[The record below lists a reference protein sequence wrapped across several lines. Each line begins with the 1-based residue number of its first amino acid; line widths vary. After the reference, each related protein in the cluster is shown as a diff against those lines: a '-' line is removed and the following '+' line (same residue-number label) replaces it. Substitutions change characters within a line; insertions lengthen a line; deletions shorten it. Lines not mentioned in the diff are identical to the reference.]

1 MSTKNFVADKDLGE
15 AAERTWLSHLR
26 SKDASKGLDIEYIHT
41 DGYFPDYDIADLSRD
56 FTYEVKYDTISQRTG
71 NFYFEYFN
79 PKRGSASG
87 LMTSKADYL
96 VYIHRGSRNGQL
108 AITADVFSLPILQAH
123 IEEDA
128 EGLYQK
134 KTPRQDAQRSN
145 PNMKTSW
152 GAPLES
158 GLKNALGYTAN
169 QKYVRKNKKA
179 TGWISEV
186 TILNSLLDP
195 LLM

>member
-108 AITADVFSLPILQAH
+108 VITADVFSCLYFRPILRRM
-123 IEEDA
+123 
-128 EGLYQK
+128 L
-134 KTPRQDAQRSN
+134 R
-145 PNMKTSW
+145 
-152 GAPLES
+152 
-158 GLKNALGYTAN
+158 GYIRRRHRG
-169 QKYVRKNKKA
+169 KMRREA
-179 TGWISEV
+179 TQ
-186 TILNSLLDP
+186 T
-195 LLM
+195 